1 MRVRCAVHTRTVRVQ
16 LALKLC
22 GARVSVLSEKLT
34 FGQFLE
40 IKSSLFEL
48 EKV

>member
-1 MRVRCAVHTRTVRVQ
+1 MRVRCAVHTCNVRVQ
-16 LALKLC
+16 LVLKLC
-22 GARVSVLSEKLT
+22 GARVSVLTEKLT